1 MQMLKKTLMIMLLFP
16 FLGWE
21 TSKAQEISA
30 DDLKFL
36 KAEEKELVVL
46 ADSMFHAF
54 MPEIRS
60 DYNIKFVKR
69 LRTALQTPNSYYY
82 TFPTLSN
89 YVNFLS
95 PEAGGFRIINWN
107 VPVTDNTLRY
117 YGAIQLEQ
125 AALKLFPLVDYSTE
139 IKEKDYDSVYSN
151 TKWFGCL
158 YYKIITQEVQGQ
170 RVYTL
175 FGLNAEAMVSNKKL
189 LDVLVMTDKGPVF
202 GYPLFSM
209 NSLGGSDFYRKR
221 FVMEYKKDVQASLN
235 YDKEMK
241 MIYFDKLV
249 SQVND
254 PNRKYTYVPSGQ
266 YDGFR
271 WEEDHWQYVSD
282 FMPALNLKDGE
293 APTK

>member
-1 MQMLKKTLMIMLLFP
+1 
-16 FLGWE
+16 
-21 TSKAQEISA
+21 
-30 DDLKFL
+30 
-36 KAEEKELVVL
+36 
-46 ADSMFHAF
+46 
-54 MPEIRS
+54 
-60 DYNIKFVKR
+60 
-69 LRTALQTPNSYYY
+69 
-82 TFPTLSN
+82 
-89 YVNFLS
+89 
-95 PEAGGFRIINWN
+95 
-107 VPVTDNTLRY
+107 LRY

-170 RVYTL
+170 RLYTL

-209 NSLGGSDFYRKR
+209 NSLGGSEFYRKR